1 MASAAPS
8 ASGLPAIQKV
18 PNFTEVQHLFETSH
32 LNSGVVHFMK
42 LSRRKYLH
50 LAASAGV
57 VTAVAGSAWA
67 QAYPS
72 RPIRILVGFPAGG
85 TPDILTRIIGQR
97 LQERLG
103 QPVVVENKPG
113 ASGNIATLAAARSA
127 ADGYTLLSVGAPNA
141 INATLYQT
149 PDFDFMRDIAP
160 VAGAARLPDVIVV
173 NPEFPARTVAEFI
186 GYAKA
191 NPGKVI
197 MASAGNGTSG
207 HMAGELFKMMA
218 GIDLLHVPY
227 RGGLPAVTDLLA
239 GRVQVLFDV
248 VTNSIDL
255 VRAGKLRALAV
266 TTTARCPALPDIPTA
281 AQSVPG
287 YEASYWMGFGAPNGT
302 PTDIVEKLNG
312 EINAAL
318 ADPAIK
324 ARIADMGGSALALA
338 PPQLGKFMADEIDKW
353 AKVIRAANIKAA

>member
-8 ASGLPAIQKV
+8 VSGLPAIHKI
-18 PNFTEVQHLFETSH
+18 PNVTEVQHSSEKCD
-32 LNSGVVHFMK
+32 LNSGVVQLMK

-50 LAASAGV
+50 LAASAGAL
-57 VTAVAGSAWA
+57 TAVARAAWA

-103 QPVVVENKPG
+103 QPFVVENKPG
-113 ASGNIATLAAARSA
+113 ASGNLATVAVARSA
-127 ADGYTLLSVGAPNA
+127 ADGYTLVSVGTPNA
-141 INATLYQT
+141 INATLYRT
-149 PDFDFMRDIAP
+149 PDFDFVRDIAP
-160 VAGAARLPDVIVV
+160 VAGAARLPDVMVV
-173 NPEFPARTVAEFI
+173 NPQIPAKTVAEFI
-186 GYAKA
+186 DYAKA
-191 NPGKVI
+191 NPGKLT

-207 HMAGELFKMMA
+207 HVAGELFKMMA

-227 RGGLPAVTDLLA
+227 RGGPPAVTDLLA
-239 GRVQVLFDV
+239 GRVQVLFDI
-248 VTNSIDL
+248 VTNSIEL
-255 VRAGKLRALAV
+255 VRTGKLRALAV
-266 TTTARCPALPDIPTA
+266 TTTARCAALPDVPTV
-281 AQSVPG
+281 AQSLPG

-302 PTDIVEKLNG
+302 PADIVEKLNG

-324 ARIADMGGSALALA
+324 ARIADMGGSALPLP
-338 PPQLGKFMADEIDKW
+338 PPQFGKFMADEIDKW